1 MFPLQTPNL
10 YEALGD
16 DVFRTLVE
24 VFYRRVEADSEL
36 RAIFP
41 PDLTEG
47 KERQYLFLTQYFGGP
62 ERYNERHGP
71 PMLRR
76 RHFPFAITP
85 AARDRWLGHMLA
97 AIEEVGIPEPYAA
110 ILRDYFERFSLFM
123 INRPAGA

>member
-1 MFPLQTPNL
+1 MFPLEAQNL
-10 YEALGD
+10 YDALGD
-16 DVFRTLVE
+16 DLFRSLVE
-24 VFYRRVEADSEL
+24 AFYRRVEADPEL

-76 RHFPFAITP
+76 RHFPFVITVEL
-85 AARDRWLGHMLA
+85 RDRWLKHMLA
-97 AIEEVGIPEPYAA
+97 AIEEVDVPEPYAA
-110 ILRDYFERFSLFM
+110 VLRDYFERFSLFM
-123 INRPAGA
+123 VNRPTES